1 MADFVIP
8 PLKRWAV
15 AGLKRWAV
23 AGRSF
28 TSFCFSDVGCEGD
41 CVAHEFIRGKDAAVS
56 DFFNPTAEAVGC
68 CRSVVYAVFF
78 RASVARVGGAEP
90 TNLFAGL
97 KSVVIRLQS
106 ARVDLSAK

>member
-1 MADFVIP
+1 MGRSAIFLIP
-8 PLKRWAV
+8 P
-15 AGLKRWAV
+15 LKRWAV

-28 TSFCFSDVGCEGD
+28 TPF
-41 CVAHEFIRGKDAAVS
+41 
-56 DFFNPTAEAVGC
+56 
-68 CRSVVYAVFF
+68 FF

-90 TNLFAGL
+90 TNLFVGL